1 MKMQIPRNTPP
12 ANDPQELVR
21 HFSATYFSLRLGLA
35 ILAFGFP
42 FVLFAYGRLRHGLDL
57 QPSMSAYFWAAAAAD
72 QCATFPMRTLFVG
85 FLFAIGVGLYAYK
98 GFTPLENVLLNVAGV
113 CAAMVAI
120 FPETIVPEDAKTD
133 PRIDKLFQTCP
144 AVKAWAEQDPM
155 LIHYAAA
162 VGLFV
167 LLAIV
172 SWRCAEKTLDY
183 APDTVDIDWFRR
195 AYKIIAVGMLVF
207 PLPGLAVAWALGL
220 WDTHKVFFIEAAGV
234 LTFGTYW
241 AFKSRELWL
250 SQPEKEPV
258 KAVENARRRQQRKA
272 EAAASKAAPT
282 TAPPSD

>member
-1 MKMQIPRNTPP
+1 MRFQIPRDTPP

-21 HFSATYFSLRLGLA
+21 HFSSTYFALRLGLA

-42 FVLFAYGRLRHGLDL
+42 FVLFVYGRLRHGLDL

-72 QCATFPMRTLFVG
+72 QCASFPMRTIFVG

-98 GFTPLENVLLNVAGV
+98 GFTALENVLLNVAGV
-113 CAAMVAI
+113 CAAVVAI
-120 FPETIVPEDAKTD
+120 FPETIVLTEAKTNAQVA
-133 PRIDKLFQTCP
+133 RLFQTCP
-144 AVKAWAEQDPM
+144 AVQAWAEQESTP
-155 LIHYAAA
+155 IHLLAA

-183 APDTVDIDWFRR
+183 APDTVDVDWFRH
-195 AYKIIAVGMLVF
+195 AYKIIAVGMLLF

-241 AFKSRELWL
+241 AFKTRELWL
-250 SQPEKEPV
+250 SQPEKEPLE
-258 KAVENARRRQQRKA
+258 AVENARRRRRRRVDG
-272 EAAASKAAPT
+272 AAAGTSSQAG
-282 TAPPSD
+282 